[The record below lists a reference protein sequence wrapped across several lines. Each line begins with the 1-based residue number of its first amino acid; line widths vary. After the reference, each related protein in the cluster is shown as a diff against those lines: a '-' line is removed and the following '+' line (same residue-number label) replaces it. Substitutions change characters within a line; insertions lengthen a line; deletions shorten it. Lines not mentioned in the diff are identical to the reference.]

1 MDLLPVGTLV
11 RFIREWLE
19 ASEALSDAWV
29 VGEISNYSR
38 SAAGHQYFTLKDDR
52 GSLRSVLFRGD
63 DRGVALANGDGV
75 FVHGRVS
82 LYEPRGELQFIC
94 DFVRPEGVG
103 LQAAQ
108 YEELRERLEREG
120 LFDIGRKRA
129 LPRFPLRIGL
139 VTSPNGAAL
148 QDIRNVLARRWPLAE
163 LVLAPAVVQGKTAPA
178 AVLRALQ
185 RLAEEDLDLAIVAR
199 GGGSSEDLAAF
210 NDEAIARA
218 VFAFPVPVVTGVGH
232 DTDVSIVDYV
242 ADLHAPTPSAAV
254 ERATPNWIDVLASIN
269 RSERGM
275 RDLCRR
281 QAREFGEDVADWSD
295 RMRRA
300 MPEPSELM
308 ADVARLLRHI
318 GRDASATVARAEAQS
333 ASTAD
338 KLTAL
343 SPISTLERGYAIVHL
358 AEKRKVVRKVREVKP
373 GARLTVSVV
382 DGAFSVEV
390 S

>member
-1 MDLLPVGTLV
+1 MPVGTLV

-52 GSLRSVLFRGD
+52 GSLRTVLFRGD
-63 DRGVALANGDGV
+63 DRGVALANGHGV

-139 VTSPNGAAL
+139 VTSPKGAAL

-254 ERATPNWIDVLASIN
+254 ERATPNWVDVLASIN
-269 RSERGM
+269 RAERGM

-295 RMRRA
+295 RMRRSV
-300 MPEPSELM
+300 PEPSELM

-318 GRDASATVARAEAQS
+318 GRDASATHARAEAQS
-333 ASTAD
+333 ASTAE

-358 AEKRKVVRKVREVKP
+358 AEKRKVVRKVRDVKP